1 MGISKKKI
9 LIIVPAYNEEGNIKR
24 TVEEL
29 ASLGEDYSILVVND
43 GSKDSTFE
51 KAKQTEAIVASLPYN
66 LGIGGAVQTGFR
78 YARDKG
84 YDIAVQFD
92 GDGQHDASYIS
103 KLLEPVISGEA
114 DVCIGSRF
122 LPPYSDYRSS
132 FLRRIGINF
141 FAHLISFLT
150 SYKVTDPT
158 SGFRAFN
165 KRMIKIF
172 AHYYPHDFPEPEAI
186 SVSSRYG
193 MKLKEIPVKMR
204 KRVSGSSS
212 IRYLYT
218 LYYMIKVTFAILLDK
233 IKNKKGYLL

>member
-1 MGISKKKI
+1 MKKKKI
-9 LIIVPAYNEEGNIKR
+9 LIIVPAYNEEGNIKK
-24 TVEEL
+24 TVDEL
-29 ASLGEDYSILVVND
+29 SSLDEKYSILVVND
-43 GSKDSTFE
+43 GSKDSTLE
-51 KAKQTEAIVASLPYN
+51 KAKQTKAIVASLPYN

-78 YARDKG
+78 YAGDKE
-84 YDIAVQFD
+84 YDIVVQFD

-103 KLLEPVISGEA
+103 KLLDPVINDQA
-114 DVCIGSRF
+114 DFCIGSRF
-122 LPPYSDYRSS
+122 LPPFSDYRSS

-150 SYKVTDPT
+150 DYKVTDPT

-165 KRMIKIF
+165 KRMIRIF
-172 AHYYPHDFPEPEAI
+172 ANYYPHDFPEPEVI

-204 KRVSGSSS
+204 KRASGNSS

-233 IKNKKGYLL
+233 IKNKKEYLL